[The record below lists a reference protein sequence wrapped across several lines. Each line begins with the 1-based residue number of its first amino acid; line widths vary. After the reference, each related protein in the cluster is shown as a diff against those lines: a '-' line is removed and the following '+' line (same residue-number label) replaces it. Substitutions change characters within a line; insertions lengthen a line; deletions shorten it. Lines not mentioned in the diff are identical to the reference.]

1 MSALRG
7 GDPADRGL
15 GTLHLLLSRLPAASS
30 PAPQATGRAGAIG
43 AAVSE
48 VPPPSGFSVGHWTDA
63 GAETGCTVVIPPPGT
78 AAGVDVRGGGP
89 GTRETDALAPLANAP
104 DVTAVLLTG
113 GSAFGLSAA
122 DGVVRWLEERGLGRA
137 TPAGRVPIVPAAVIY
152 DLATGSADVRPGPG
166 QGYAACEA
174 AREGVPETGR
184 VGVGAGA
191 AVAKLFGREGA
202 TPAGVGYAARRLGTG
217 ETIAALAVAN
227 GAGDVIGPD
236 GELLAG
242 PRRADGAMV
251 RSRDAI
257 AEMEALPEW
266 AAGEGHTTLVCI
278 CTDAA
283 LGKTGCGIVAR
294 MASAGIARTVDPVF
308 TPVDGDVVFCLAS
321 GPGEVRGPWMPMVAG
336 TVAATV
342 TAEAIRDAVGAVST

>member
-1 MSALRG
+1 MSE
-7 GDPADRGL
+7 P
-15 GTLHLLLSRLPAASS
+15 LPL
-30 PAPQATGRAGAIG
+30 
-43 AAVSE
+43 
-48 VPPPSGFSVGHWTDA
+48 PSGFSVGHWTDA
-63 GAETGCTVVIPPPGT
+63 EAETGCTVVIPPPGT

-113 GSAFGLSAA
+113 GSAFGLAAA

-152 DLATGSADVRPGPG
+152 DLATGSAEVRPGAE
-166 QGYAACEA
+166 QGYAACEG

-184 VGVGAGA
+184 IGAGAGA

-202 TPAGVGYAARRLGTG
+202 TPAGIGYATCRLGSG
-217 ETIAALAVAN
+217 EMIAALAVAN
-227 GAGDVIGPD
+227 GAGDLVGED

-242 PRRADGAMV
+242 PRRADGQMV
-251 RSRDAI
+251 RSADAMSEI
-257 AEMEALPEW
+257 EGLPEW
-266 AAGEGHTTLVCI
+266 PAAEGHTTLVCI
-278 CTDAA
+278 CTDAV
-283 LGKTGCGIVAR
+283 LGKAGCGIVAR
-294 MASAGIARTVDPVF
+294 MASAGVARAVDPVF

-321 GPGEVRGPWMPMVAG
+321 GPGEIRGPWAPMVAG

-342 TAEAIRDAVGAVST
+342 TAEAIRDALPREG